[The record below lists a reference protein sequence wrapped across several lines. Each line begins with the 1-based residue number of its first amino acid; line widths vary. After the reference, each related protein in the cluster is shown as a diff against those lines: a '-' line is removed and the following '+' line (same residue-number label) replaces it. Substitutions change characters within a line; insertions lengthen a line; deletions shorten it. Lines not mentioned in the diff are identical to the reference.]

1 MTSNSK
7 IYDRVD
13 AIFEWFN
20 GTKKNVVTFAFT
32 SEEKESLVKTLQNLE
47 GGNGQLWQDHQ
58 VNNEAIAVQ

>member
-1 MTSNSK
+1 
-7 IYDRVD
+7 
-13 AIFEWFN
+13 
-20 GTKKNVVTFAFT
+20 VVTFTFT